1 LEQSVQLLENL
12 GDDFAA
18 AKSRNMLGITLG
30 RIGLV
35 RDALAQHR
43 IVRATCERIQGA
55 DVLMRMNYSNTGQR
69 LFDLDQYGEALE
81 ITNWSLEMAQPELG
95 WARAYSQTH
104 QVRIKLRL
112 GAFEGLAE
120 LLEAILAVPDLR
132 EDMLFDA
139 LLLRSKLHSQT
150 GFKLEAQNDLTRVRS
165 LLPQN
170 ARPFSRIELELSEAE
185 ISPPEHSLELA
196 QNALDLATRY
206 KLNGLQIGAHTRLAQ
221 ALERLGKLELAF
233 KHSSQAVELLKTFD
247 CTNFYRAESWWTHA
261 RLLMTLEKPEANG
274 YLKILVNWVLKTNKE
289 HVPNQY
295 QTNFLE
301 HNVVNRAILE
311 VGEVAGFKVVAGFIA
326 QT

>member
-1 LEQSVQLLENL
+1 
-12 GDDFAA
+12 
-18 AKSRNMLGITLG
+18 
-30 RIGLV
+30 
-35 RDALAQHR
+35 
-43 IVRATCERIQGA
+43 
-55 DVLMRMNYSNTGQR
+55 

-233 KHSSQAVELLKTFD
+233 KHSSQSVELLKTFD